1 MATSLSSTGFS
12 LGKTSHATALFV
24 RALSFALG
32 GTLIAA
38 WLMVLTGC
46 TTTAATTAEPAATQ
60 VAANTAEPQVLTLKE
75 GDVLKVTFPS
85 VPSMDTTQ
93 QVRQDGRITLPIIG
107 EFIVNGKTTD
117 AISTELLALY
127 ESQLVSKE
135 VNVTLVSSSYTI
147 YVTGAVLRPGKIT
160 TDRRL
165 TAFDAIMEVGGFDKT
180 KADLKAVTVVRQENG
195 QTRSYSVNLQQVFD
209 GGQSA
214 PFFLKP
220 FDTVYVPEKFVWF

>member
-1 MATSLSSTGFS
+1 M
-12 LGKTSHATALFV
+12 
-24 RALSFALG
+24 
-32 GTLIAA
+32 LIGV
-38 WLMVLTGC
+38 WLLTLTGC
-46 TTTAATTAEPAATQ
+46 TTTAATSAEEAATQ
-60 VAANTAEPQVLTLKE
+60 MAANTAEPQVLTLKE
-75 GDVLKVTFPS
+75 GDVLKVSFPS
-85 VPSMDTTQ
+85 VPSMDTSQ

-117 AISTELLALY
+117 EISTELLALY
-127 ESQLVSKE
+127 ESQLVSRE

-195 QTRSYSVNLQQVFD
+195 QTRSYSVNLQQVLD
-209 GGQSA
+209 GGKSV